1 MRAKNAKKALTVHE
15 IAVFSM
21 LGALMYCSKL
31 LLEWAPNIHLL
42 ALFVIAIT
50 RVYRKKAL
58 IPIYLFV
65 LLTLIFNG
73 FTPWVMPY
81 LYVWTLLWGAVMLLP
96 RQIRPPVAIPV
107 YLILGAL
114 HGILFGVF
122 FAPCQALFFGLD
134 LKGTLAWIAAGLYFD
149 ILHAI
154 GNFAACT
161 LCVPLIRLL
170 SRLEKR
176 SPST

>member
-1 MRAKNAKKALTVHE
+1 MRAKNAKQALTVHE
-15 IAVFSM
+15 IAVFAM

-96 RQIRPPVAIPV
+96 RQMKP
-107 YLILGAL
+107 
-114 HGILFGVF
+114 
-122 FAPCQALFFGLD
+122 
-134 LKGTLAWIAAGLYFD
+134 
-149 ILHAI
+149 
-154 GNFAACT
+154 
-161 LCVPLIRLL
+161 
-170 SRLEKR
+170 S
-176 SPST
+176 SPTPRTI